1 MRGLVVVLGAMEVM
15 EVGAMAAG
23 ATEVV
28 KKIFGPS
35 IIVIFLKCRYSL

>member
-28 KKIFGPS
+28 KKI
-35 IIVIFLKCRYSL
+35 LDLRLL

>member
-1 MRGLVVVLGAMEVM
+1 M

-28 KKIFGPS
+28 KKI
-35 IIVIFLKCRYSL
+35 LDLRYCKFFKVRISFMINETNETQEV